1 MSLYQKLFGRVFM
14 APAGAEEF
22 TSSGGDRGDNHVPDD
37 TSVAEA
43 AAAKAAETIED
54 DVKLATGETDEEVV
68 EEDPPR
74 AADGKFVADA
84 ERLSRLR
91 KRSEEERRTGAT
103 GTLVKDPETGEYR
116 VRRDDE

>member
-1 MSLYQKLFGRVFM
+1 M
-14 APAGAEEF
+14 AQIIFLLLVVG
-22 TSSGGDRGDNHVPDD
+22 
-37 TSVAEA
+37 VAWWGYR
-43 AAAKAAETIED
+43 K
-54 DVKLATGETDEEVV
+54 V
-68 EEDPPR
+68 
-74 AADGKFVADA
+74 VADA